1 MDGSTLGLLEKQK
14 TIHPSCH
21 NKANSPQDK
30 LKTTI
35 ALNKKGIGLPWWRS
49 G

>member
-21 NKANSPQDK
+21 NKANRPRDK
-30 LKTTI
+30 LKTTV
-35 ALNKKGIGLPWWRS
+35 ALNKNGID
-49 G
+49 